1 MSVVNTILRLV
12 ISSGWRNNMDY
23 DELEEGM
30 KLHCISEDYYGDVIK
45 MNGVLQ
51 SDCMGWGYLPISE
64 LDMDDIEIEE

>member
-1 MSVVNTILRLV
+1 
-12 ISSGWRNNMDY
+12 MDY